1 MSKRRN
7 GECSIFAY
15 RNGYAAYAWVTT
27 PEGERKRK
35 WVYGKTHD
43 EVHTKWIKLQGQA
56 SEGPVPTNVPTISQ
70 FMNYWLREV
79 VKPNLAPKT
88 YERREEKRY
97 EAFTRLHV
105 VPYLGTKR
113 LDKLQVKDIRQ
124 WLNKLAQVCQCCA
137 QGKDA
142 AWPEG
147 RRRCCAIGQ
156 CCHATLSARSRADAR
171 D

>member
-15 RNGYAAYAWVTT
+15 RNGYAAYAWVHYAQAANVSANGSMARRTT
-27 PEGERKRK
+27 RYTRSGSSCKVRR
-35 WVYGKTHD
+35 
-43 EVHTKWIKLQGQA
+43 A
-56 SEGPVPTNVPTISQ
+56 EGPVPTNVPTVSHY
-70 FMNYWLREV
+70 MNYWLDEV

-88 YERREEKRY
+88 YERY
-97 EAFTRLHV
+97 EAFTRLHI
-105 VPYLGTKR
+105 VPYLGAKR

-142 AWPEG
+142 AQPQG
-147 RRRCCAIGQ
+147 KRRCCAIGQ
-156 CCHATLSARSRADAR
+156 CCHTTLSAT
-171 D
+171 